1 MDPGKLESPTSAMRG
16 ADPAVHPAFVEGH
29 KPAWVGQNGVHPHHA
44 SALSPGPAKT
54 ARAHGTYKPVA
65 ETYPDEKER
74 RISILSRMK
83 NILAAGLTSAVLL
96 GMMATQSFSGNP
108 FFMHLFMPMG

>member
-1 MDPGKLESPTSAMRG
+1 MRIQRFTLRSLKVTSPLG
-16 ADPAVHPAFVEGH
+16 
-29 KPAWVGQNGVHPHHA
+29 WVKTECIRTTRLLYA
-44 SALSPGPAKT
+44 GPAKT

-96 GMMATQSFSGNP
+96 GMMAIQSFSGNP